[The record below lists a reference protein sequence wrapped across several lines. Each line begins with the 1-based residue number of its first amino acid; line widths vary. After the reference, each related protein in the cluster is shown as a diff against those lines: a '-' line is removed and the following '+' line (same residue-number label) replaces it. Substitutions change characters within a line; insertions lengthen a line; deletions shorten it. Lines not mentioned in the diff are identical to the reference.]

1 MSFMRMLAIHTVC
14 ECHEERIIATKVRIF
29 VNAGHLVNVLDEEL
43 LQPKYQVCKL
53 D

>member
-1 MSFMRMLAIHTVC
+1 MRMLANHTVC
-14 ECHEERIIATKVRIF
+14 ECHGERIIATKVRIF